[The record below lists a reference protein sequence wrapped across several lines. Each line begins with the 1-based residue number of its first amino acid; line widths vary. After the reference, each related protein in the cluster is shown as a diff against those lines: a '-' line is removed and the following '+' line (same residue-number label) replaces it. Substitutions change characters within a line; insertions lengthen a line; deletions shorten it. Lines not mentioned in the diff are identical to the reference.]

1 MPPTNKS
8 AWSRIEFEY
17 VSVFALALSLFL
29 VGCGESTKDAMLR
42 IAAQRAQRN
51 AETAA
56 GEAESI
62 TANPASTANPA
73 NANDKSS
80 TTEPVVQGNPPA
92 VPVSNSKPPVT
103 TQTAP
108 ANTVAP
114 DPSETPTQAQP
125 PQPKFILQSNLLQLN
140 GAGSLVAY
148 SGANN
153 SIGVY
158 DTSSKMLVRTV
169 FNSQLSPTCLA
180 FDEDSLQ
187 LAVGSENGSLKVF
200 SLESAKGLDRFAQD
214 QILRKDREPPI
225 KARSEAITAI
235 AVRRQSQLV
244 ATGDISGEVRIW
256 SVNSEEAG
264 KHADAKDS
272 SNADNKLATQPLIS
286 VSATK
291 IANVAITNL
300 CFHDEGKYVL
310 VGDASGKLSL
320 RAIDNLAA
328 NKEDFQGM
336 DAPLVQAKISREGNF
351 LLAIYDDLEHS
362 VLLWTLGSGP
372 GVTASKAPDRIFRN
386 PESRIA
392 SASFTVGAQYVLIGD
407 ADGLIRAWSV
417 GDAREI
423 SRFQGHSGPVG
434 DIAPYQEAGRFF
446 SCGTDRVL
454 CEWRFPMTLPRAGAP
469 IPEGTLVGS
478 IGLQAVTAPQESLSR
493 EDFRIVAAR
502 EALLSRNASDEQTGE
517 ILELLSS
524 DAKAVAEA
532 KLSNSRLRALENNP
546 KSSLTDIYQAR
557 LKNSHL
563 RRRLLSDDSV
573 ATGRYENVLM
583 QAQTNFRFDSLEN
596 SRPVKLRFAER
607 FLYAARPSVPQ
618 QSTRPEEQ
626 PLAVGD
632 NGALLSWEYR
642 VTQLPS
648 REWSVDEINVREI
661 FSLPE
666 AGGAIAVPSMM
677 LFSQKDGSSL
687 QLPIASSWEI
697 SRPLIGRSQL
707 LAVGSA
713 GADRTESE
721 ILQVYD
727 VAKLRGDDI
736 QPVSHYRSYEGVV
749 TAMAFAHQSSQIAFC
764 VRERTVHR
772 LYIAEADQLEKTMTL
787 IQEYPH
793 KRPWLADG
801 TGQGVPGVTSLA
813 FSPDDRMLV
822 GHGRYEEELYRLS
835 AWKLSGESTSSLT
848 ATEKFTRENKE
859 RPLIAERNSRPLRFA
874 ERPDI
879 EVLIAEVENRFVIW
893 NLTSGDFTEIP
904 FLPMQNG
911 LPERELS
918 EDGRW
923 LIMGD
928 DRGNAYIWDVQTG
941 ERFSVGHA
949 AEMMRAPSS
958 TIDLGKAAKAKP
970 KGIELPVHTGPVVG
984 VALSSSGLHGNFP
997 EFAATIGEENRLI
1010 VWDLIP
1016 VLGNRN
1022 PVPPKATKR
1031 TALR

>member
-1 MPPTNKS
+1 M
-8 AWSRIEFEY
+8 
-17 VSVFALALSLFL
+17 
-29 VGCGESTKDAMLR
+29 R

-51 AETAA
+51 AEIAA

-62 TANPASTANPA
+62 AGSNPSSTAKPTNPSDKSASTAPLVQ
-73 NANDKSS
+73 SS
-80 TTEPVVQGNPPA
+80 IPA
-92 VPVSNSKPPVT
+92 VPVPNSKSPVT
-103 TQTAP
+103 TQTSP
-108 ANTVAP
+108 ANTVAS
-114 DPSETPTQAQP
+114 DPSEAPTQTQP
-125 PQPKFILQSNLLQLN
+125 PQPRFILKSNLLQLN

-148 SGANN
+148 SGDNN

-158 DTSSKMLVRTV
+158 DVPSKSLVRKL

-187 LAVGSENGSLKVF
+187 LAVGSENGALKVF
-200 SLESAKGLDRFAQD
+200 SLESVKGLDRYAQE
-214 QILRKDREPPI
+214 QITRKDREPPL
-225 KARSEAITAI
+225 KAHTEAITAI

-256 SVNSEEAG
+256 SVNSA
-264 KHADAKDS
+264 KADKQADAKDVP
-272 SNADNKLATQPLIS
+272 NADNKLTTQPLIS

-291 IANVAITNL
+291 IANVAITIL
-300 CFHDEGKYVL
+300 SFHDDGKDVL

-320 RAIDNLAA
+320 RAIDNLAVPM
-328 NKEDFQGM
+328 EDFQGM
-336 DAPLVQAKISREGNF
+336 NVPLVQAKISPNGKS
-351 LLAIYDDLEHS
+351 LLALYDDSEHS
-362 VLLWTLGSGP
+362 VLVWTLGRRP
-372 GVTASKAPDRIFRN
+372 GLTESEAPDRIFRN
-386 PESRIA
+386 PENRIA
-392 SASFTVGAQYVLIGD
+392 SACFTTDSQYVLIGD
-407 ADGLIRAWSV
+407 IDGLIRAWSL

-423 SRFQGHSGPVG
+423 SGFQGHSGPVG
-434 DIAPYQEAGRFF
+434 DIAPNQEAGRFV

-454 CEWRFPMTLPRAGAP
+454 CEWRFPMTLPRAGAA
-469 IPEGTLVGS
+469 IPDGTLVGS
-478 IGLQAVTAPQESLSR
+478 NSLQSVTAPQESLSK
-493 EDFRIVAAR
+493 EDVRIAAAR
-502 EALLSRNASDEQTGE
+502 EALLSRNANDEQTGE

-532 KLSNSRLRALENNP
+532 KSSNSRLRALESDP

-557 LKNSHL
+557 LKNSKL
-563 RRRLLSDDSV
+563 RRQLLSDESV
-573 ATGRYENVLM
+573 ATVRYENAM
-583 QAQTNFRFDSLEN
+583 MEAQTNFRFDSLEN
-596 SRPVKLRFAER
+596 SRPVKLRFAKR
-607 FLYAARPSVPQ
+607 FLYAARPSLAK
-618 QSTRPEEQ
+618 EQ
-626 PLAVGD
+626 TNADEPSKDVGD

-666 AGGAIAVPSMM
+666 SGGAIAVPSMM
-677 LFSQKDGSSL
+677 LFSQNDGSSL
-687 QLPIASSWEI
+687 QLPTASSWEI

-727 VAKLRGDDI
+727 VAKLRGENI
-736 QPVSHYRSYEGVV
+736 QPVSHYTSYEGVV
-749 TAMAFAHQSSQIAFC
+749 TAMAFAHLSSRIAFC

-772 LYIAEADQLEKTMTL
+772 LYIAEADRLEKTMTL

-793 KRPWLADG
+793 KKPWIAVG

-822 GHGRYEEELYRLS
+822 GHGQYEEELYRLS
-835 AWKLSGESTSSLT
+835 AWKLSGESTNSLT
-848 ATEKFTRENKE
+848 AIEKFKRENKQ

-874 ERPDI
+874 ERPDG

-904 FLPMQNG
+904 FLPMQSG

-941 ERFSVGHA
+941 ERFSVAHA
-949 AEMMRAPSS
+949 AEMMQVPSS
-958 TIDLGKAAKAKP
+958 TIDLGKASKNKS

-984 VALSSSGLHGNFP
+984 VALSPSGLHGNFP
-997 EFAATIGEENRLI
+997 EFAATIGEENRII

-1016 VLGNRN
+1016 VLGNRS
-1022 PVPPKATKR
+1022 PVLSKATKR
-1031 TALR
+1031 TAIR